1 MSWNRCISLT
11 AAGRATVLCL
21 IVTPVLLAQL
31 TDATLKG
38 TVTDASGG
46 VVPGAYVVVTNE
58 NTGQTRS
65 ATTSQS
71 GEFSLPNLP
80 PGAYDIKVSVSGFK
94 TFSQRRLELNVGR
107 LTEINARL
115 ELGEAKQTVE
125 VRSQVGSVAVSNEGR
140 ISDTLEKTQIAE
152 LPIPQR
158 DLFFLPS
165 LSAGATD
172 IPGPAF
178 SFKLTNSPTV
188 TINGNR
194 YRGNN
199 YVLDGSIDTDTI
211 NGGEPAIV
219 PSLESVEEV
228 QVQTGNFSSEYGRGN
243 GSVVNIQTKS
253 GTNELHGKLWEYH
266 KNAGL
271 NARNFFAAE
280 RPPQVFNQFG
290 GNVGGPIAR
299 NRTFFFASYE
309 GTRNSVGDPLS
320 FQVETPEFRDYVFN
334 TNPSSVAASLL
345 KRFPAPTPAPGSG
358 GQEYQGEVDLMT
370 PQGAVIP
377 ALGTVFYTLHDA
389 MHDDQYMA
397 RLDHLFNTGKDT
409 LTGRWISEYEGD
421 NGATNYS
428 PVVLGEAVRGF
439 RDPFHGFFGN
449 LNVGETHVFNN
460 MVNDAR
466 FSFPVIS
473 IGYQKSQPQVPQI
486 FVTGVTAS
494 WGDPYSYSEW
504 GVRNR
509 TYEGRDTLSVV
520 RGGHTLRTGFEV
532 RNIFEGIN
540 LSSALDDFY
549 FNGVFDFAADNPYAQ
564 YVVVNP
570 VTGTPAGLDHYYS
583 FLESALFLQDDWKA
597 THRLTLNFGI
607 RNDSFGTPSERY
619 GHLSSIIWGPGSD
632 FRERLANA
640 SVAHVSQLYEPERV
654 NLAPRI
660 GLAYDP
666 FGNGKTSVR
675 AGYSIAYQPP
685 NGYFVDGA
693 FANPP
698 DTAQLYV
705 QPNVGIGSSILYGI
719 PAPANPTFKTTLNA
733 QGGIVSPPGQISA
746 LISPWVVN
754 PNYKAQYS
762 ESWFFNLQ
770 WEFAPSWILELG
782 YAGTNG
788 INLER
793 MDDINRFAG
802 DLIVNHGNQARI
814 NPNFGAMT
822 YVTNGVTSSFNG
834 LTAEVRHQWGR
845 GLMLQANYRWSKWLD
860 DSSDGSPGLF
870 ADNPELNPGAQ
881 NVDCLRCE
889 RGPSMFDIPHR
900 FTASAVW
907 VPEFFKGRSLVD
919 KVGANWQLST
929 IIAAQSGRP
938 FSVWCSASFQ
948 AGCDFNADGG
958 GAQFGGSYDRPD
970 APASG
975 TIKSSFSKQD
985 YLNGLFNPN
994 VFPRPTPGTE
1004 GTLGRDTFRGPHQ
1017 VSVDLAVA
1025 RSFRVRESKELQIRF
1040 EAFNALNN
1048 VNLYLPNSDMAL
1060 ALRPDGTFSPTSS
1073 FGVSTQAFDPRI
1085 LQVSAR
1091 FAF

>member
-1 MSWNRCISLT
+1 MSRS
-11 AAGRATVLCL
+11 
-21 IVTPVLLAQL
+21 LLAFLRVALPALVLSISIPIAFSQL

-38 TVTDASGG
+38 SVEDSTGAVMAHA
-46 VVPGAYVVVTNE
+46 VVKVTNE
-58 NTGQTRS
+58 ATQYVRTASSDATG
-65 ATTSQS
+65 
-71 GEFSLPNLP
+71 GFSLPALP
-80 PGAYDIKVSVSGFK
+80 SGRYDVKVSISGFK
-94 TFSQRRLELNVGR
+94 TYEQRGLELNVGR
-107 LTEINARL
+107 LTEINIRL
-115 ELGEAKQTVE
+115 ELGQSKQVVE
-125 VRSQVGSVAVSNEGR
+125 VRANAAAVQVSTEGR
-140 ISDTLEKTQIAE
+140 ISDTLAHNQIVE

-165 LSAGATD
+165 LSAGATN

-243 GSVVNIQTKS
+243 GSVVNIRTKS

-266 KNAGL
+266 KNAAM

-290 GNVGGPIAR
+290 GNLGGPIIK
-299 NRTFFFASYE
+299 NKTFFFASYE
-309 GTRNSVGDPLS
+309 GTRNSVGNPLS
-320 FQVETPEFRDYVFN
+320 FQVETPEFRNYVFEN
-334 TNPSSVAASLL
+334 HPSSIAATLL
-345 KRFPAPTPAPGSG
+345 NQFPAPTPAPGSG
-358 GQEYQGEVDLMT
+358 GQEYQGEVDLPT
-370 PQGAVIP
+370 PEGPVIP
-377 ALGTVFYTLHDA
+377 ALGTAFYTLHDA
-389 MHDDQYMA
+389 MHNDQYMA
-397 RLDHLFNTGKDT
+397 RLDHLFNDGKDT

-428 PVVLGEAVRGF
+428 PVVLGEATRGF
-439 RDPFHGFFGN
+439 RDPYHGFFGN
-449 LNVGETHVFNN
+449 LNVGETHVFHNL
-460 MVNDAR
+460 VNDAR

-473 IGYQKSQPQVPQI
+473 IGYQRTQPQVPQI

-494 WGDPYSYSEW
+494 WGDPYAYSEW
-504 GVRNR
+504 GIRNR
-509 TYEGRDTLSVV
+509 TYEGRDTLSFVH
-520 RGGHTLRTGFEV
+520 GKHLLRTGFEI
-532 RNIFEGIN
+532 RKIFEGIN
-540 LSSALDDFY
+540 LGSALDDYY
-549 FNGVFDFAADNPYAQ
+549 FNDVFDFAADNPYAQ

-570 VTGTPAGLDHYYS
+570 VTGLTAGLDHYYS
-583 FLESALFLQDDWKA
+583 FLESAFFLQDDWKA
-597 THRLTLNFGI
+597 TRRLTLNLGI
-607 RNDSFGTPSERY
+607 RNDSFGTPSERN
-619 GHLSSIIWGPGSD
+619 GHLSSIIWGQGNT

-640 SVAHVSQLYEPERV
+640 SVGHVSQLYRPERI

-666 FGNGKTSVR
+666 FGNGKTSIR

-705 QPNVGIGSSILYGI
+705 QPNVGIGSSILYGV
-719 PAPANPTFKTTLNA
+719 PPPPNPTFKTTLNA
-733 QGGIVSPPGQISA
+733 QGGIVSPPGEIAA

-754 PNYKAQYS
+754 PNYKSQYS
-762 ESWFFNLQ
+762 ESWFFNMQ

-782 YAGTNG
+782 YTGTNG

-802 DLIVNHGNQARI
+802 DLIVNDGNQARI

-822 YVTNGVTSSFNG
+822 YVTNGVTSSYHG
-834 LTAEVRHQWGR
+834 LTAEVRHRWGN

-870 ADNPELNPGAQ
+870 TDNPEFNPGAQ
-881 NVDCLRCE
+881 NVDCLKCE

-907 VPEFFKGRSLVD
+907 MPQFFKGRSLAD
-919 KVGANWQLST
+919 RVGSNWQLST
-929 IIAAQSGRP
+929 IVSAQAGRP

-948 AGCDFNADGG
+948 AGFDFNADGG

-970 APASG
+970 APAPG
-975 TIKSSFSKQD
+975 AIKSSFGKQD

-994 VFPRPTPGTE
+994 LFPRPTPGTE
-1004 GTLGRDTFRGPHQ
+1004 GTLGRNTFRGPHQ
-1017 VSVDLAVA
+1017 ISVDIAVE
-1025 RSFRVRESKELQIRF
+1025 RSFRVRESKELKLRF

-1060 ALRPDGTFSPTSS
+1060 ALLPDGSFSATSS